1 MTSSQPAARSGGQL
15 LVDALKVHGADTVF
29 CVPGESYLAALDA
42 FHDHRDIRLIV
53 CRQEGGAANMAE
65 AYGKL
70 TGRPGIVFVTRG
82 PGATNASIGVHT
94 GMQDSTPMILFIGQV
109 GSDTVEREGFQEID
123 FRRMYAQMSK
133 WVASIDRA
141 DRVPELVSR
150 AFHTA
155 VAGRPGPV
163 VLALPEDMLTA
174 VAQVADTNPYRRV
187 AAHPGA
193 EAMAQLRAMLAR
205 ASRPLAILGG
215 NGWSRQACEDL
226 RAFIIANGLPAAAGF
241 RRQDLLDN
249 RDPHYVGDVSVG
261 MNPALQARVR
271 DADLLIAIGPRLGEF
286 TTSGYTLID
295 LPCPKQ
301 KLVHVHAGA
310 EELGRVYQA
319 DLAINAGMPEFAA
332 AARALAPVDATAW
345 KDWAA
350 AARADYER
358 WQEPTPMPGE
368 LNLAE
373 VMVSLRKRLPPETII
388 TNDAG
393 NFAIWVHRFYRYT
406 GFRTQL
412 APTSGAMGY
421 GVPSAVAAKLVHPD
435 RPVVCFVGDGGFGMT
450 GQELATAV
458 QYDAPI
464 IVCVVNNGMYGTIRM
479 HQEREYPGRLSGT
492 QLRNPDFVALASA
505 YGAHG
510 ECVTRTADFEPALE
524 RALGAGKSA
533 LIELRIDPDASTP
546 RATLSGIRAEALK
559 NRGQTTINAKGPT
572 Q

>member
-1 MTSSQPAARSGGQL
+1 MTSSRSSVRSGGQL

-82 PGATNASIGVHT
+82 PGATNASVGVHT
-94 GMQDSTPMILFIGQV
+94 AMQDSTPVILFIGQV
-109 GSDTVEREGFQEID
+109 DSETVEREGFQELD
-123 FRRMYAQMSK
+123 FRRMYGQMSK

-163 VLALPEDMLTA
+163 VLALPEDMLKATA
-174 VAQVADTNPYRRV
+174 AVSDTKPYQRV

-193 EAMAQLRAMLAR
+193 DAMAQLRALLAR
-205 ASRPLAILGG
+205 AARPLAILGG
-215 NGWSRQACEDL
+215 NGWSQPACEDL
-226 RAFIIANGLPAAAGF
+226 HAFIRANGLPAVAAF

-271 DADLLIAIGPRLGEF
+271 ESDLLIAIGPRLGEF
-286 TTSGYTLID
+286 TTNGYTLID

-301 KLVHVHAGA
+301 TLVHVHGGA
-310 EELGRVYQA
+310 EELGRVYQP
-319 DLAINAGMPEFAA
+319 DLAINAGMPEFARA
-332 AARALAPVDATAW
+332 AKAIAPVDSSAW
-345 KDWAA
+345 KSWAA

-358 WQEPTPMPGE
+358 WQEPTSMPGE

-373 VMVSLRKRLPPETII
+373 VMTILRKRMPPETII

-393 NFAIWVHRFYRYT
+393 NFAIWVHRFYRYC

-435 RPVVCFVGDGGFGMT
+435 RPVICFVGDGGFGMT

-458 QYDAPI
+458 QYDASI
-464 IVCVVNNGMYGTIRM
+464 IICVVNNGMYGTIRM

-492 QLRNPDFVALASA
+492 QLRNPDFVALARA

-524 RALGAGKSA
+524 RALAAGKAA
-533 LIELRIDPDASTP
+533 LLELKIDPDASTP

-559 NRGQTTINAKGPT
+559 AKG
-572 Q
+572 

>member
-1 MTSSQPAARSGGQL
+1 MTSSPSSARSGGQL

-82 PGATNASIGVHT
+82 PGAANASVGVHT

-109 GSDTVEREGFQEID
+109 DSGTVEREGFQEID
-123 FRRMYAQMSK
+123 FRRMYGQMSK

-174 VAQVADTNPYRRV
+174 TAAVADTNPYRRV

-193 EAMAQLRAMLAR
+193 EAMGELRAMLSR
-205 ASRPLAILGG
+205 AARPLVILGG
-215 NGWSRQACEDL
+215 NGWSQPACEDL
-226 RAFIIANGLPAAAGF
+226 KAFIHANGLPAAAAF

-249 RDPHYVGDVSVG
+249 RDAHYVGDVSVG
-261 MNPALQARVR
+261 LNPALQARVR
-271 DADLLIAIGPRLGEF
+271 ESDLLIAVGPRLGEF

-301 KLVHVHAGA
+301 KLVHIHAGA
-310 EELGRVYQA
+310 EELGRVYQPT
-319 DLAINAGMPEFAA
+319 LAINAGMPEFAA
-332 AARALAPVDATAW
+332 AAKALAPVDSSAW
-345 KDWAA
+345 KSWAA
-350 AARADYER
+350 AARDDYER
-358 WQEPTPMPGE
+358 WQEPTAMPGE

-373 VMVSLRKRLPPETII
+373 VMVILRKRMPPETIV

-464 IVCVVNNGMYGTIRM
+464 IICVVNNGMYGTIRM

-492 QLRNPDFVALASA
+492 QLINPDFVALARA

-510 ECVTRTADFEPALE
+510 ECVTRTADFERALE
-524 RALGAGKSA
+524 RALAARKAA
-533 LIELRIDPDASTP
+533 LIELKTDPDASTP

-559 NRGQTTINAKGPT
+559 AKG
-572 Q
+572 

>member
-1 MTSSQPAARSGGQL
+1 MTSSRSAARSGGQL

-123 FRRMYAQMSK
+123 FRRMYGQMSK

-163 VLALPEDMLTA
+163 VLALPEDMLTETA
-174 VAQVADTNPYRRV
+174 AVADTHPYQRI

-193 EAMAQLRAMLAR
+193 DAIARLRTMLAR
-205 ASRPLAILGG
+205 ATRPLVILGG
-215 NGWSRQACEDL
+215 NGWSRAACEDMQ
-226 RAFIIANGLPAAAGF
+226 AFIVANDLPAAAAF

-249 RDPHYVGDVSVG
+249 RDSHYVGDISVG

-286 TTSGYTLID
+286 TTNGYTLIE

-301 KLVHVHAGA
+301 SLVHVHAGA

-319 DLAINAGMPEFAA
+319 ELPINAGMPEFAA
-332 AARALAPVDATAW
+332 AVKALDPVDSSAW
-345 KDWAA
+345 KSWVA

-358 WQEPTPMPGE
+358 WQEPTAMPGE

-373 VMVSLRKRLPPETII
+373 VMMTLRKRMPPETIV

-464 IVCVVNNGMYGTIRM
+464 ILCVVNNGMYGTIRM

-492 QLRNPDFVALASA
+492 QLTNPDFVALAQA

-510 ECVTRTADFEPALE
+510 ERVTRTADFAPALE
-524 RALGAGKSA
+524 RALAARKA
-533 LIELRIDPDASTP
+533 AVLELAIDPDASTP
-546 RATLSGIRAEALK
+546 RTTLSGIRAEALK
-559 NRGQTTINAKGPT
+559 AKR
-572 Q
+572 

>member
-1 MTSSQPAARSGGQL
+1 MKHDTPAARTGGQL

-70 TGRPGIVFVTRG
+70 TGRPGICFVTRG

-109 GSDTVEREGFQEID
+109 GSDAVEREAFQEID
-123 FRRMYAQMSK
+123 FRRMYGQMSK
-133 WVASIDRA
+133 WVASIDRV
-141 DRVPELVSR
+141 DRVPEYVNR

-174 VAQVADTNPYRRV
+174 RASVADTNPYTRV
-187 AAHPGA
+187 AAHPGSGAMERLRTLLA
-193 EAMAQLRAMLAR
+193 EAK
-205 ASRPLAILGG
+205 RPFVVLGG
-215 NGWSRQACEDL
+215 NGWSREACADVQAFL
-226 RAFIIANGLPAAAGF
+226 VANDLPAGASF

-249 RDPHYVGDVSVG
+249 RDPHYVGDIAVG
-261 MNPALQARVR
+261 MNPALQTRVR
-271 DADLLIAIGPRLGEF
+271 ESDLLIVIGARLGEF
-286 TTSGYTLID
+286 TTNGYTLID
-295 LPCPKQ
+295 APRPKQ
-301 KLVHVHAGA
+301 KLIHVHAGA

-319 DLAINAGMPEFAA
+319 DLPINAGMPEFAA
-332 AARALAPVDATAW
+332 AAKALTPVASTPW
-345 KDWAA
+345 SSWTS
-350 AARADYER
+350 AARSDYER
-358 WQEPTPMPGE
+358 WQQPTPMPGE
-368 LNLAE
+368 LNLADV
-373 VMVSLRKRLPPETII
+373 VMHLRSRMSQETIV

-393 NFAIWVHRFYRYT
+393 NFAVWVHRFYRYT

-421 GVPSAVAAKLVHPD
+421 GVPSAVAAKIVHPE
-435 RPVVCFVGDGGFGMT
+435 RHVLCFCGDGGFLMT

-458 QYDAPI
+458 QYDLPI
-464 IVCVVNNGMYGTIRM
+464 IIFVVNNGMFGTIRM
-479 HQEREYPGRLSGT
+479 HQEREYPGRVSGT
-492 QLRNPDFVALASA
+492 GIRNPDFVALAGA

-510 ECVTRTADFEPALE
+510 ESVTRTADFEAALE
-524 RALGAGKSA
+524 RAIASGRPAV
-533 LIELRIDPDASTP
+533 IELKIDPDAITP
-546 RATLSGIRAEALK
+546 RTTLSAIRAEALK
-559 NRGQTTINAKGPT
+559 AKG
-572 Q
+572 

>member
-1 MTSSQPAARSGGQL
+1 MTDFKPAARSGGRL

-29 CVPGESYLAALDA
+29 CVPGESFLAALDA

-109 GSDTVEREGFQEID
+109 DSETVEREGFQEID
-123 FRRMYAQMSK
+123 FRRMYGQMSK

-141 DRVPELVSR
+141 DRVPEFVSR

-163 VLALPEDMLTA
+163 VLALPEDMLTTTA
-174 VAQVADTNPYRRV
+174 AVADTHCYQRV

-193 EAMAQLRAMLAR
+193 EAMAQLRALLAQS
-205 ASRPLAILGG
+205 ARPLAILGG
-215 NGWSRQACEDL
+215 NGWSWPASEDL
-226 RAFIIANGLPAAAGF
+226 KAFIVANNLPAAAGF

-249 RDPHYVGDVSVG
+249 RDPHYVGDISVG
-261 MNPALQARVR
+261 MNPSLQARVR

-286 TTSGYTLID
+286 TTNGYTLLD
-295 LPCPKQ
+295 VPRPKQ
-301 KLVHVHAGA
+301 KLVHIHAGA

-319 DLAINAGMPEFAA
+319 DLAINSGMPEFAQA
-332 AARALAPVDATAW
+332 AKGLAAVDSSAW
-345 KDWAA
+345 KTWTA
-350 AARADYER
+350 AARADYEQ
-358 WQEPTPMPGE
+358 WQKPTSVPGE

-373 VMVSLRKRLPPETII
+373 VMLILRRRMPPETII

-421 GVPSAVAAKLVHPD
+421 GVPAAVAAKLVHPD
-435 RPVVCFVGDGGFGMT
+435 RPVICFCGDGGFGMT
-450 GQELATAV
+450 GQELGTAV
-458 QYDAPI
+458 QYDLPI
-464 IVCVVNNGMYGTIRM
+464 IIIVVNNSMYGTIRM
-479 HQEREYPGRLSGT
+479 HQEREYPGRIAGT
-492 QLRNPDFVALASA
+492 QIRNPDFVALARA

-510 ECVTRTADFEPALE
+510 ESVARTGDFEAALE
-524 RALGAGKSA
+524 RTLASGKAG
-533 LIELRIDPDASTP
+533 LIELKTDPDASTP
-546 RATLSGIRAEALK
+546 RTTLTGIRAEALK
-559 NRGQTTINAKGPT
+559 ARG
-572 Q
+572 